1 MPSNVEIKARVK
13 DVAKLKEVARA
24 LSGEE
29 AVVIHQQDTFFSVP
43 EGRLKLRKLE
53 VTRSLLIQITEI
65 IDKQIHN

>member
-13 DVAKLKEVARA
+13 DVAKLKEIARS
-24 LSGEE
+24 LSGEK
-29 AVVIHQQDTFFSVP
+29 AVVIHQQDTFFHVP

-65 IDKQIHN
+65 LDKQIHD